1 MTREQI
7 LARLAWL
14 REIERQLE
22 QIKQIKKPSTTETR
36 H

>member
-7 LARLAWL
+7 LARLAL
-14 REIERQLE
+14 LQAMLDILQGKTPSP
-22 QIKQIKKPSTTETR
+22 KQTR

>member
-7 LARLAWL
+7 LARLAQL
-14 REIERQLE
+14 AEMLRQLE
-22 QIKQIKKPSTTETR
+22 RKPDDKKETR

>member
-14 REIERQLE
+14 NEMLRQLE
-22 QIKQIKKPSTTETR
+22 KPKPTKETR